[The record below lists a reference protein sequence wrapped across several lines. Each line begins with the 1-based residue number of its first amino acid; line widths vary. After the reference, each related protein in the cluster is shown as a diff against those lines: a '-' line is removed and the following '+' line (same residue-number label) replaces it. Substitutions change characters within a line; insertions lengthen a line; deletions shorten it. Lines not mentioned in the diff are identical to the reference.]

1 MATGGRTFS
10 CAEQSPCQITLLN
23 EAKSAGV
30 SIDDLRE
37 LLAVTNADPDLIAF
51 PTACLSILC
60 ICQVIKRV
68 WRAEPSSWGLHR
80 WARVA
85 RWVVVSRK
93 KLAIAIGGSFDPKI
107 KPGDE
112 DKTRNAMIG
121 NGVDRHP
128 LC

>member
-1 MATGGRTFS
+1 MPNYSAERSKKRWSFNRRSTRTAGGDKCGSGSDRVPYSLPFNS
-10 CAEQSPCQITLLN
+10 LYLPGHQESVEGRA
-23 EAKSAGV
+23 V
-30 SIDDLRE
+30 E
-37 LLAVTNADPDLIAF
+37 L
-51 PTACLSILC
+51 
-60 ICQVIKRV
+60 
-68 WRAEPSSWGLHR
+68 GLHR